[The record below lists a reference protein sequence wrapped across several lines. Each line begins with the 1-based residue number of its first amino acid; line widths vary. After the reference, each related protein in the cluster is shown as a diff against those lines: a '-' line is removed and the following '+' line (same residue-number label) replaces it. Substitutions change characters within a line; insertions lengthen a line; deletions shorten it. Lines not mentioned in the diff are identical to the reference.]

1 MKGLEVPCKLA
12 AELELGGPGLVVL
25 TLGSQPLG
33 SKHLPEAAAVALPQR
48 SDQGLEIKQV
58 VWVSPATWPHASYEI
73 SSQKRKK
80 KKRRNKVKCCNFLF
94 VCLAFFSGKHR
105 PYFVAPVLV

>member
-1 MKGLEVPCKLA
+1 MKGLEVPCKPA

-48 SDQGLEIKQV
+48 SDHGLEIKQV

-80 KKRRNKVKCCNFLF
+80 KKKEK
-94 VCLAFFSGKHR
+94 
-105 PYFVAPVLV
+105 